1 MGATNKHRSRLQR
14 SSPVTPI
21 AAKIL
26 KVDRLGDQYLIT
38 VCVGV
43 ETYRGTF
50 DGLNFAEN
58 EPHFGSYRNGWLDL
72 VYHQDP
78 GLKAGQRLTLWVIDG
93 VDGNKKSRPTSRN

>member
-1 MGATNKHRSRLQR
+1 M
-14 SSPVTPI
+14 TPI

-26 KVDRLGDQYLIT
+26 KVDRLGDQYLIA

-43 ETYRGTF
+43 EKNRGTF
-50 DGLNFAEN
+50 DSLNFAKN

-78 GLKAGQRLTLWVIDG
+78 GLKAGQRFTWWVIDG
-93 VDGNKKSRPTSRN
+93 VEGNKKSRSASRN